1 MSDVDLGSPEL
12 FINRELSLIEF
23 NRRVLA
29 QAKRDSYPLME
40 RLRFLCI
47 ACANMDEF
55 FEIRVGG
62 LRQQVDFGSQQRG
75 PDNLS
80 AQEQLDRIRVMTRD
94 LVNEQYQVLN
104 EQLLPDL
111 RANGIY
117 FLRRDEWNDNQKR
130 WLEEYFHREL
140 SPILNPIG
148 LDPAHPFPR
157 LLNKILNFVV
167 TLEGQDAFGRHSK
180 LAVVQAPRTLARL
193 VKLPGDI
200 SSNPWDFVFL
210 SSIIHAHVGEL
221 FQGMTVTGCHQFRVT
236 RNSDLWVDEEEITDL
251 RRALEGELPSRR
263 FGDEVRLEIDKNCP
277 KHLREFLRTQ
287 FELAEDDV
295 YLCGGPVNLM
305 RLNQIPQMI
314 QDPKLTFRP
323 LTPVIPKRIQKS
335 TSMFD
340 AIAEGDILLH
350 HPFQSFAPVLEF
362 LRQAAHDPNVLSI
375 RQTLY
380 RTGTDSQVVKT
391 LTNAA
396 RRGKEVLVVIELRA
410 RFDEAD
416 NIELATQL
424 QAAGAQVVYGVV
436 GYKTHAKMMIVVR
449 REQGNLRRYVHLG
462 TGNYHSTTSRVY
474 TDCGLL
480 TCNPDIGE
488 DVQELFRQITSTG
501 QSGRLQKLLQSPFT
515 LYNAMCEHIRQ
526 EIKNHKAGK
535 PARIVAKMNALV
547 EPNIIKELYRASQA
561 GVPIQLIVRGICA
574 LRPGIPGV
582 SETIEVRSIVG
593 RFLEHSRIFRFE
605 NGGDPITYLSSADW
619 MARNFFARVETGF
632 PILDPELAQRLYDEC
647 LSPYLQ
653 DNSQAWILQADGSYE
668 SLTATKDVSCAQG
681 RVLEYHNGTGLEQ
694 LPTAVSK

>member
-1 MSDVDLGSPEL
+1 MTDMDLDSPEL

-29 QAKRDSYPLME
+29 QAKRDSYPLLE

-47 ACANMDEF
+47 ASANMDEF

-80 AQEQLDRIRVMTRD
+80 AQEQLDHVRVRTRE

-111 RANGIY
+111 RAHGIY
-117 FLRRDEWNDNQKR
+117 FLRRDEWSDNQKR

-167 TLEGQDAFGRHSK
+167 TLEGQDAFGRHSR
-180 LAVVQAPRTLARL
+180 LAVVQAPRALPRL
-193 VKLPGDI
+193 VQLPKDV
-200 SSNPWDFVFL
+200 STNPWDFVFL
-210 SSIIHAHVGEL
+210 SSIIHAHVDEM

-251 RRALEGELPSRR
+251 RHALEGELPSRR

-277 KHLREFLRTQ
+277 KYLRELLRTQ
-287 FELAEDDV
+287 FDLASDDV
-295 YLCGGPVNLM
+295 YLCSGPVNLM
-305 RLNQIPQMI
+305 RLNQIYELI
-314 QDPKLTFRP
+314 QEPKLTFSG
-323 LTPVIPKRIQKS
+323 LTPVVPKAIQQS
-335 TSMFD
+335 SNMFSL
-340 AIAEGDILLH
+340 IAEGDVLLH
-350 HPFQSFAPVLEF
+350 HPFQSFAPVLDF
-362 LRQAAHDPNVLSI
+362 LRQAAQDPDVLSI

-380 RTGTDSQVVKT
+380 RTGSDSQVVRT
-391 LTNAA
+391 LTDAA
-396 RRGKEVLVVIELRA
+396 RSGKEVLVVIELRA

-436 GYKTHAKMMIVVR
+436 GYKTHAKMIVVTR
-449 REQGNLRRYVHLG
+449 RERGGLRRYVHLG
-462 TGNYHSTTSRVY
+462 TGNYHSKTSRVY

-480 TCNPDIGE
+480 TCDAEIGE
-488 DVQELFRQITSTG
+488 DVQQLFRQITSTG
-501 QSGRLQKLLQSPFT
+501 QSGQLKKILQSPFT
-515 LYNAMCEHIRQ
+515 LYNRMCEHIQR
-526 EIKNHKAGK
+526 EIDNHKAGK
-535 PARIVAKMNALV
+535 PARIIAKMNALV
-547 EPNIIKELYRASQA
+547 EPTIIKELYQASQA
-561 GVPIQLIVRGICA
+561 GVSIQLIVRGICA

-582 SETIEVRSIVG
+582 SETIEVRSIIG
-593 RFLEHSRIFRFE
+593 RFLEHSRVFRFE
-605 NGGDPITYLSSADW
+605 NGGEPITYLSSADW

-632 PILDPELAQRLYDEC
+632 PIQDPVLAQRIYDEC

-653 DNSQAWILQADGSYE
+653 DNSQAWILNADGSYE
-668 SLTATKDVSCAQG
+668 PITETKDVICAQEK
-681 RVLEYHNGTGLEQ
+681 LLAYYNGTSLEQ
-694 LPTAVSK
+694 LRSTVTQ